1 MKSGYKIEWTDNA
14 LKELKATFNY
24 LEDNW
29 TERELSRLAN
39 ELERIL
45 NLISINPGL
54 FPVSEKQNIRRA
66 VVKKL
71 NSLYY
76 REIAG
81 NRVEIISFFANRQ
94 NPDKRKI

>member
-14 LKELKATFNY
+14 LDELKATFKY

-29 TERELSRLAN
+29 TDRELSRLSN
-39 ELERIL
+39 ELDRVL

-54 FPVSEKQNIRRA
+54 FPISEDQNIRR
-66 VVKKL
+66 VVIIKL

-81 NRVEIISFFANRQ
+81 KRVEILSFFANRQ
-94 NPDKRKI
+94 NPSKRKI

>member
-14 LKELKATFNY
+14 LKELKVTFNY

-66 VVKKL
+66 VVEKL
-71 NSLYY
+71 NSLYF